1 MTNVSL
7 EAGKKG
13 AITLSRNVLNAVFKM
28 QNGKAYSEALAYVY
42 LLCNANYTETEAP
55 DGVRVPRGV
64 MYVTKTELLCALDWY
79 RSKLD
84 RFLDGLKRAG
94 LLEMERV
101 RNGYLLRMLEY
112 EQACV
117 RPAVRGRQ
125 GEERRAPAAPALAQ
139 GGVSAPAGE
148 TDADGHGVPA
158 FEEFWEQYHYVVGR
172 QPVDRYV
179 AERCWNELTA
189 EERILAVAEI
199 ERYYFS
205 LPDVSF
211 ARTAHNYLR
220 CKSFVR

>member
-28 QNGKAYSEALAYVY
+28 EKGRAYTDALAYVY
-42 LLCNANYTETEAP
+42 LLCNANYAETEAP

-64 MYVTKTELLCALDWY
+64 MYVSKTELLCVLGWY

-84 RFLDGLKRAG
+84 RFLDGLIRVG

-101 RNGYLLRMLEY
+101 RSGYLLRMLEY
-112 EQACV
+112 EQACAWPV
-117 RPAVRGRQ
+117 ARGRQ
-125 GEERRAPAAPALAQ
+125 GTVLHGETAPAA
-139 GGVSAPAGE
+139 APAVAPEPAGDV
-148 TDADGHGVPA
+148 DADGRRVPA

-189 EERILAVAEI
+189 AERILAVEEI
-199 ERYYFS
+199 EGYFFA
-205 LPDVSF
+205 LPDASF

-220 CKSFVR
+220 CKSFLR

>member
-1 MTNVSL
+1 MTTISF

-28 QNGKAYSEALAYVY
+28 QKGKAYTDALAYVY
-42 LLCNANYTETEAP
+42 LLCNANYAETEAP
-55 DGVRVPRGV
+55 DGVKVPRGV
-64 MYVTKTELLCALDWY
+64 MYVTKTELLCALGWY

-101 RNGYLLRMLEY
+101 RSGYLLRMLEY

-117 RPAVRGRQ
+117 RTVVRGRQ
-125 GEERRAPAAPALAQ
+125 GAALYVETMPPAAPA
-139 GGVSAPAGE
+139 VAPEPAE
-148 TDADGHGVPA
+148 VVTVDGHKVPT

-179 AERCWNELTA
+179 AERCWNELSA
-189 EERILAVAEI
+189 AERILAVEEI

>member
-1 MTNVSL
+1 MSSVSL

-13 AITLSRNVLNAVFKM
+13 AITLSRNVMNAVFKM
-28 QNGKAYSEALAYVY
+28 QKGKAFTDALAYVY

-64 MYVTKTELLCALDWY
+64 MYVTKTELLCALGWY

-101 RNGYLLRMLEY
+101 RSGYLLRMLEY
-112 EQACV
+112 EQTCA
-117 RPAVRGRQ
+117 RTALRGRQ
-125 GEERRAPAAPALAQ
+125 EDDRRATGVPAAAP
-139 GGVSAPAGE
+139 GGTAAPAGE
-148 TDADGHGVPA
+148 TEDGGQRVPA

-189 EERILAVAEI
+189 AERILAVTEI

>member
-28 QNGKAYSEALAYVY
+28 EKGRVYTDALAYVY

-64 MYVTKTELLCALDWY
+64 MYVSKTELLCVLGWY

-117 RPAVRGRQ
+117 RTVSRGRQ
-125 GEERRAPAAPALAQ
+125 GAALHGETAPAA
-139 GGVSAPAGE
+139 APADVPVAVDD
-148 TDADGHGVPA
+148 TDADGRRVPP

-189 EERILAVAEI
+189 AERILAVAEI

>member
-1 MTNVSL
+1 MATISL

-13 AITLSRNVLNAVFKM
+13 VITLSRNVLNAVFKM
-28 QNGKAYSEALAYVY
+28 QKGKPYTDALAYVY
-42 LLCNANYTETEAP
+42 LLCNANYAEADAP

-64 MYVTKTELLCALDWY
+64 MYVSKTELLCVLGWY

-84 RFLDGLKRAG
+84 RFLDGLKQAG

-112 EQACV
+112 EQAGV
-117 RPAVRGRQ
+117 RTAVRGRQ
-125 GEERRAPAAPALAQ
+125 GENRRVDTAPGVLPDS
-139 GGVSAPAGE
+139 VSAAAE
-148 TDADGHGVPA
+148 KADTGGRRVPD

-189 EERILAVAEI
+189 AERILAVEEI
-199 ERYYFS
+199 ERYFFS